1 MLARTHLS
9 IEKSA
14 WVDEVCLMKQFE
26 CYLILTPW
34 TVFGLPGI
42 TLWFWALLVSSGLLA
57 VELKVKLEMGTMVAV

>member
-14 WVDEVCLMKQFE
+14 WVDEV
-26 CYLILTPW
+26 YLIPTPW